1 MVFSNADE
9 EIKKYEKIKE
19 LCEEINTVEADKLF
33 LTKEQ
38 LASLFGCSVRAAGE
52 FMNAPGFPLLK
63 IGGKS
68 LVNIFALNK
77 YTQQRIIVTEVKR

>member
-9 EIKKYEKIKE
+9 EIQKLEKVKAIS
-19 LCEEINTVEADKLF
+19 EEINAIEVKNIF
-33 LTKEQ
+33 ISKEQ
-38 LASLFGCSVRAAGE
+38 LAELFGCSIRAAGE

-68 LVNIFALNK
+68 FVNVFALNE
-77 YTQQRIIVTEVKR
+77 YTQQRIIVSEGKH